1 MKQGQA
7 IPSVPCGNKPLTYRI
22 CELRQL
28 LFRVID
34 LGVSYSDKAIVTGT
48 LFVLCAENVLRY

>member
-7 IPSVPCGNKPLTYRI
+7 IPSVPCGNKSLTYRI

-28 LFRVID
+28 LSSVID
-34 LGVSYSDKAIVTGT
+34 LRVSYFKAIVTGT
-48 LFVLCAENVLRY
+48 LFVLCAENVLSY